1 LGLGKETSWEKICAN
16 HIPDQEPVSR
26 IYKELSKCNR
36 KKANNQKTGKILKQ
50 KLYQRGYIDGR

>member
-1 LGLGKETSWEKICAN
+1 MERQATVWQKITLITHLTNALY
-16 HIPDQEPVSR
+16 ISR